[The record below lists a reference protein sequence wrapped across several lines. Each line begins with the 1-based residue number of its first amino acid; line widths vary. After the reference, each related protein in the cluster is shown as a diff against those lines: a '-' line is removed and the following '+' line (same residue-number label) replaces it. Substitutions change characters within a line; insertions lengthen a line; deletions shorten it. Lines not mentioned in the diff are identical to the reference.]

1 MAVVGNAIRRWLAP
15 RAADGGVVPIL
26 NRVPLRLTA
35 MGVASIAA
43 TPQSAATRVGI
54 RNGSRVWKE

>member
-1 MAVVGNAIRRWLAP
+1 
-15 RAADGGVVPIL
+15 VPIL